1 LILSY
6 RRGIKVEKQEMTIT
20 KTVTSF
26 HEQLQ
31 QLEKEILQNTSVEG
45 KLSARA
51 LHLIDHLGE
60 ADIFNIIEIISSLL
74 EEQLETG
81 EIKGYTKG
89 ELLER
94 LPWKKSR
101 LTERLQLLV
110 GQGIL
115 EYQKRRYNLNND
127 CKLVIRVRRAL
138 RLQYEEFN
146 WEELI
151 EEFAFERTGKV
162 QEKKVEERTEKHEK
176 KNLYRK
182 ITKNELEYF
191 LETIYQT
198 YQDNLIYCHLKEEQI
213 EELAKKIEKE
223 ILLTVG
229 LTTRKSTKKEGI
241 IH

>member
-1 LILSY
+1 MK
-6 RRGIKVEKQEMTIT
+6 IK
-20 KTVTSF
+20 KTLTSI

-31 QLEKEILQNTSVEG
+31 QLEMEILQNTNVEEI
-45 KLSARA
+45 LSIRA

-60 ADIFNIIEIISSLL
+60 EDIFNTIEIISSLL

-101 LTERLQLLV
+101 LTERLHLLV

-138 RLQYEEFN
+138 RFQYEELN

-151 EEFAFERTGKV
+151 EEFAFERT
-162 QEKKVEERTEKHEK
+162 EKIREKIVEERTEKHEK

-182 ITKNELEYF
+182 ITKNELEHF

-229 LTTRKSTKKEGI
+229 LTTRKSTEKEGI

>member
-1 LILSY
+1 MK
-6 RRGIKVEKQEMTIT
+6 IK
-20 KTVTSF
+20 KTLTPI

-31 QLEKEILQNTSVEG
+31 LLELEILQNTSVEG
-45 KLSARA
+45 KLSFKA
-51 LHLIDHLGE
+51 LHLIDQLGE
-60 ADIFNIIEIISSLL
+60 EDIFNTIEIISSLL

-94 LPWKKSR
+94 LPWKKSQ

-115 EYQKRRYNLNND
+115 ECQKRRYNLNND
-127 CKLVIRVRRAL
+127 CKLVKRVRRAL
-138 RLQYEEFN
+138 RMQYEELN
-146 WEELI
+146 WQELI

-162 QEKKVEERTEKHEK
+162 REKKVEERTEKDEK

-191 LETIYQT
+191 LEIIYQT
-198 YQDNLIYCHLKEEQI
+198 YQDNLIYYHLKEEQI
-213 EELAKKIEKE
+213 KELAKKIEKE

-229 LTTRKSTKKEGI
+229 LTTRKPTEKEGI